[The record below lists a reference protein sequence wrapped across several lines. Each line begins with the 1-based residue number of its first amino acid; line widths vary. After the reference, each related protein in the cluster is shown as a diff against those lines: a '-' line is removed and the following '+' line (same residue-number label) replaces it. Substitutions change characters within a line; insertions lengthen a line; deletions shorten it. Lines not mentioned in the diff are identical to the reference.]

1 MSIRY
6 YMDVHV
12 PVSITEQLRRRD
24 VDVLTAIE
32 DDARQRSDAELLE
45 RAQELSR
52 IVFTQDV
59 GFKSLAEEW
68 LREAR
73 PFAGLLFGHQMGA
86 SIGQFVRDLELIA
99 RASVEDEWANT
110 IERLPL

>member
-1 MSIRY
+1 MNVRY

-12 PVSITEQLRRRD
+12 PVSITEQLIRRD

-32 DDARQRSDAELLE
+32 DDARQLSDAELLE
-45 RAQELSR
+45 RARELGR
-52 IVFTQDV
+52 VVFTQDV
-59 GFKSLAEEW
+59 GFKALAERW
-68 LREAR
+68 LRQER

-99 RASVEDEWANT
+99 KASTEDEWGNT
-110 IERLPL
+110 IEHLPF

>member
-1 MSIRY
+1 MNVRY

-24 VDVLTAIE
+24 VDVLRAIE
-32 DDARQRSDAELLE
+32 DDARQLSDAELLE
-45 RAQELSR
+45 RAQELGR

-59 GFKSLAEEW
+59 GFRVLAEQW
-68 LREAR
+68 LREGR

-86 SIGQFVRDLELIA
+86 STGQLVRDLELIA
-99 RASVEDEWANT
+99 RASAEDEWLNS
-110 IERLPL
+110 IEHLPL